1 MPGEVAGIA
10 LMTDSFGARGSS
22 WRPRSSL
29 SPVIERAK
37 AGEHDAFEQIV
48 ECYQRRVI
56 ATAWRMLGNR
66 EDARDAAQEIFL
78 RVYKYLKRFRSDQEF
93 GPWLYRIV
101 INVCHDHARKRG
113 APDRFVSFEA
123 EQDSGRLEAISAED
137 DLEAA
142 AICSQQRSMV
152 AEALG
157 TLSKKERAAIVLRDL
172 EGLSTEEVA
181 RVLGSSQTTVRSQIS
196 SARAKIKRYRD
207 RILSTK
213 VSRLKK

>member
-1 MPGEVAGIA
+1 MPGEVAEIA
-10 LMTDSFGARGSS
+10 LMTDSFGARESS
-22 WRPRSSL
+22 SRPRSSL

-37 AGEHDAFEQIV
+37 AGDHAAFEQIV

-78 RVYKYLKRFRSDQEF
+78 RVYKYLNRFRSDQEF
-93 GPWLYRIV
+93 EPWLYRIV

-123 EQDSGRLEAISAED
+123 EQDLGNLEALAGSYSV
-137 DLEAA
+137 EAA
-142 AICSQQRSMV
+142 AIRSQEQTMI
-152 AEALG
+152 AAALD

-172 EGLSTEEVA
+172 EGLCTEEVA
-181 RVLGSSQTTVRSQIS
+181 RMLGSSQTTVRSQIS

-207 RILSTK
+207 RALDRT
-213 VSRLKK
+213 RRG